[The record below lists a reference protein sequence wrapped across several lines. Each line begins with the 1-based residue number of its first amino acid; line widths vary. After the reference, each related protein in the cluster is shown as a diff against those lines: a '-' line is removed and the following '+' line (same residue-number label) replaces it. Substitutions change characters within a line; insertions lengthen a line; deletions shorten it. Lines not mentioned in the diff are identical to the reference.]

1 MAKYIT
7 MVYEGE
13 FFDEKFGW
21 EFGKVILFRSKE
33 YDEPD
38 DAMKEFN
45 QFPLPQKPWF
55 AYMRVMENGEIIDEE
70 MFDTSTNKID

>member
-1 MAKYIT
+1 MKKYMT

-13 FFDEKFGW
+13 KYDEKFGW
-21 EFGKVILFRSKE
+21 EFGEVILFQSQEHKE
-33 YDEPD
+33 PSE
-38 DAMKEFN
+38 AMKEFN
-45 QFPLPQKPWF
+45 QFSLPEKPWF